1 MNGQLWVGTEGQR
14 RPQQPLTAAA
24 TDLLGEAGIAASG
37 VDKLHVLNII
47 KRSHQSPALAVN
59 TALAIANPTNA
70 NATIQAR
77 LLDSN
82 DQQVQSA
89 TLEVLAGK
97 NQRAQFFTDLFAGFD
112 PADFEGTLILDSD
125 TDVGVAT
132 LQTNGGGI
140 QQASLPSANRNIP

>member
-1 MNGQLWVGTEGQR
+1 M
-14 RPQQPLTAAA
+14 
-24 TDLLGEAGIAASG
+24 
-37 VDKLHVLNII
+37 LNII
-47 KRSHQSPALAVN
+47 KRSNQSPALAVN

-82 DQQVQSA
+82 DQQVQAA
-89 TLEVLAGK
+89 TLQVLAGK
-97 NQRAQFFTDLFAGFD
+97 NQRAQFFTDLFADFD